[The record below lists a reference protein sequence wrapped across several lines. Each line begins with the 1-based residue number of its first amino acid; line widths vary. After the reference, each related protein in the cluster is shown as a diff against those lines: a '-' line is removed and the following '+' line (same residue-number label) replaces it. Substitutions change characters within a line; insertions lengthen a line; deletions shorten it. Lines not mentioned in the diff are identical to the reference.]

1 MLYVCIFGLLSV
13 LWISKLNMEA
23 FKRKLDTVMGV
34 NHNGEVKEVK
44 RKYYVLFQ
52 LMKNGLRSMLEEY
65 EEAKEKGNKTET

>member
-1 MLYVCIFGLLSV
+1 
-13 LWISKLNMEA
+13 MEA

-34 NHNGEVKEVK
+34 NRNGEVKVVK